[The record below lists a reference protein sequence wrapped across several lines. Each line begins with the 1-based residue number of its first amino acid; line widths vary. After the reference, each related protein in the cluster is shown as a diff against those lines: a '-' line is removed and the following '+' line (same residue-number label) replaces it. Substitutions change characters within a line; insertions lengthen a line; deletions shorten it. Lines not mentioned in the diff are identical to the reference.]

1 MTDSET
7 GFAPRTGI
15 RGYAAYVPRNV
26 LATTAFGAEPP
37 AADRRGRAVAGYDED
52 SVTLAV
58 EAAGRLADAA
68 DGPLLLATSEPPYL
82 DKSSAATVHAALAL
96 PADRAAL
103 DLGGLRSGAVALS
116 TALATGGTAVLA
128 DLRTTAPGAPD
139 ELAVGDGAA
148 AFACGDG
155 EGVATLLGRAAATR
169 ELLDRWRIP
178 GDRYPTAWDERF
190 TAEELAPLLTETA
203 AAALADAGIERAD
216 HVVVACANRRAS
228 AAARRALGGDGK
240 DAEVEAL
247 TGHLGAAH
255 VGVLLADALDRAT
268 PGQTILAVAAADGA
282 DAVVLRVDADPA
294 AHRGGPA
301 VRDQLAD
308 RRSITYDRFLRW
320 RGILEIKGAPR
331 PEPAAPAAPPSR
343 RRGSWKFALVGE
355 RCVACGTIATPPGR
369 VCPSCGS
376 HGEREPVSLRR
387 TAGRVVSFTAD
398 HLAPSVDS
406 PVVLAVLD
414 LEGGGRRSVELTDV
428 GDRTVAVGDTVVPT
442 FRRLFTSEG
451 IHNYFWKARPEA
463 RG

>member
-1 MTDSET
+1 MPESTSGT
-7 GFAPRTGI
+7 AI
-15 RGYAAYVPRNV
+15 SGYAAYIPRNV

-37 AADRRGRAVAGYDED
+37 AAKRGRAVASHDED

-58 EAAGRLADAA
+58 EAAGRLAASA

-82 DKSSAATVHAALAL
+82 DKSSAATVHAALEL
-96 PADRAAL
+96 PSDRAAL
-103 DLGGLRSGAVALS
+103 DLAGLRAGASALS

-139 ELAVGDGAA
+139 ELAHGDGAA

-155 EGVATLLGRAAATR
+155 SGVATLIGRAAATR

-178 GDRYPTAWDERF
+178 GDRYPAAWDERF
-190 TAEELAPLLTETA
+190 TAETLVPLMGEVA
-203 AAALADAGIERAD
+203 AKALADAGVERAD

-228 AAARRALGGDGK
+228 AAARRGLGSDGR

-268 PGQTILAVAAADGA
+268 SGQTVLVVSAADGA
-282 DAVVLRVDADPA
+282 DALVLRVDAEPA
-294 AHRGGPA
+294 SGRGGPT
-301 VRDQLAD
+301 VREQLAE

-331 PEPAAPAAPPSR
+331 PEPAAPAAPPSS
-343 RRGSWKFALVGE
+343 RRGAWKFGLVGE
-355 RCVACGTIATPPGR
+355 RCVACGVVATPPGR

-376 HGEREPVSLRR
+376 HGDREPVSLRR
-387 TAGRVVSFTAD
+387 TPGRVISFTAD

-414 LEGGGRRSVELTDV
+414 LEGGGRRSVELADV
-428 GDRTVAVGDTVVPT
+428 GDRPVKVGDTVVPT

-451 IHNYFWKARPEA
+451 IHNYFWKARPAEA